1 MYLLRTE
8 NELAL
13 MEVGRI
19 LGGRDHSTILYGV
32 KKVTNLLSTNES
44 LRGDVLGIKEKLWG
58 KI

>member
-1 MYLLRTE
+1 
-8 NELAL
+8 
-13 MEVGRI
+13 MEIGRI
-19 LGGRDHSTILYGV
+19 LGGRDHSTVLYGV